1 MANVEVGM
9 GIFRRKRKRRKSRES
24 GVDDTVAEAAVAG
37 GEFALP
43 ALFRVVGGALRGLLN
58 AVT

>member
-1 MANVEVGM
+1 M
-9 GIFRRKRKRRKSRES
+9 GIFRRKRKRRKGRES